1 MLGDRLLLIDEVMT
15 PDSSRFWPA
24 DQYQV
29 GCSPASFDKQ
39 YLRDYLVSSGWKS
52 SDPPPVLPPE
62 VVANTR
68 KRYLEALER
77 LTGKRLES

>member
-1 MLGDRLLLIDEVMT
+1 
-15 PDSSRFWPA
+15 
-24 DQYQV
+24 V

-39 YLRDYLVSSGWKS
+39 YLRDYLMASGWKS
-52 SDPPPVLPPE
+52 SDPAPALPPD

-77 LTGKRLES
+77 LTGKGLES